1 MEEKINNNKLYELV
15 LNCKVETEKNRD
27 EINKYYTSLF
37 TALVSLAP
45 FLDKFT
51 SSVELVDKYSIRYAL
66 LLLSS
71 LGLIL
76 SFSWEL
82 TLKRIHTY
90 LQGMD
95 ELLIILEKQSKIS
108 FISHMAKYLDRTHA
122 PARLTKHQIIVPYAF
137 FVIFGI
143 IFVYSVMS
151 VLGW

>member
-108 FISHMAKYLDRTHA
+108 FINHMAKYLDRTHA
-122 PARLTKHQIIVPYAF
+122 PARVTKHQIIVPYAF

>member
-1 MEEKINNNKLYELV
+1 MEEKINNSKLYELA
-15 LNCKVETEKNRD
+15 LNCKIETEKNRD

-51 SSVELVDKYSIRYAL
+51 STVELIGKYNIRYAL

-71 LGLIL
+71 LGIIL
-76 SFSWEL
+76 SFSWEF

-90 LQGMD
+90 LQGID
-95 ELLIILEKQSKIS
+95 EVLLILEEKSKIS
-108 FISHMAKYLDRTHA
+108 FINHMAKYLDKTHA
-122 PARLTKHQIIVPYAF
+122 PARVTKYQMIVPYAF

-143 IFVYSVMS
+143 IFIYSVMS

>member
-108 FISHMAKYLDRTHA
+108 FISHMANYLDRTHA
-122 PARLTKHQIIVPYAF
+122 PARVTKHQIIVPYAF

>member
-1 MEEKINNNKLYELV
+1 MEENINNNKLYELV

-122 PARLTKHQIIVPYAF
+122 PARVTKHQIIVPYAF

>member
-82 TLKRIHTY
+82 SLKRIHTY

-122 PARLTKHQIIVPYAF
+122 PARVTKHQIIVPYAF

-151 VLGW
+151 VLGG

>member
-37 TALVSLAP
+37 TALVSLVP

-122 PARLTKHQIIVPYAF
+122 PARVTKHQIIVPYAF

>member
-122 PARLTKHQIIVPYAF
+122 PARVTKHQIIVPYAF
-137 FVIFGI
+137 FI
-143 IFVYSVMS
+143 IFAIIFIYSLMS

>member
-122 PARLTKHQIIVPYAF
+122 PARVTKHQIIIPYAF

>member
-122 PARLTKHQIIVPYAF
+122 PARVTKDQIIVPYAF

>member
-122 PARLTKHQIIVPYAF
+122 PARVTKHQIIVPYAF
-137 FVIFGI
+137 FINFAI
-143 IFVYSVMS
+143 IFIYSLMS

>member
-122 PARLTKHQIIVPYAF
+122 PARVTKHQIIVPYAF

>member
-66 LLLSS
+66 L
-71 LGLIL
+71 
-76 SFSWEL
+76 
-82 TLKRIHTY
+82 
-90 LQGMD
+90 
-95 ELLIILEKQSKIS
+95 
-108 FISHMAKYLDRTHA
+108 
-122 PARLTKHQIIVPYAF
+122 
-137 FVIFGI
+137 
-143 IFVYSVMS
+143 
-151 VLGW
+151 

>member
-1 MEEKINNNKLYELV
+1 MEEKINNSKLYELV
-15 LNCKVETEKNRD
+15 LNCKIETEKNRD
-27 EINKYYTSLF
+27 EINEYYTSLF

-51 SSVELVDKYSIRYAL
+51 STVDLVDKYNIRYAL

-90 LQGMD
+90 LQGTD

-108 FISHMAKYLDRTHA
+108 FISHMTKYLDKTHA
-122 PARLTKHQIIVPYAF
+122 PARVTKHQIIVPYAF
-137 FVIFGI
+137 FVIFAI
-143 IFVYSVMS
+143 IFIYSVMS
-151 VLGW
+151 VLSW

>member
-1 MEEKINNNKLYELV
+1 M
-15 LNCKVETEKNRD
+15 
-27 EINKYYTSLF
+27 
-37 TALVSLAP
+37 
-45 FLDKFT
+45 
-51 SSVELVDKYSIRYAL
+51 
-66 LLLSS
+66 LLSS

-122 PARLTKHQIIVPYAF
+122 PARVTKHQIIVPYAF

>member
-1 MEEKINNNKLYELV
+1 MEEKINNSKLYELV
-15 LNCKVETEKNRD
+15 LNCKIETEKNRD

-37 TALVSLAP
+37 TALVLLAP

-51 SSVELVDKYSIRYAL
+51 STVDLVDKYNIRYAL
-66 LLLSS
+66 LLFSS

-90 LQGMD
+90 LQGTD

-108 FISHMAKYLDRTHA
+108 FISHITKYLDKTHA
-122 PARLTKHQIIVPYAF
+122 PARVTKYQMIVPYAF
-137 FVIFGI
+137 FI
-143 IFVYSVMS
+143 IFAIIFIYSVMS

>member
-122 PARLTKHQIIVPYAF
+122 PARVTKHQIIVPYAF

-151 VLGW
+151 VLGC

>member
-37 TALVSLAP
+37 TAIVSLAP

-122 PARLTKHQIIVPYAF
+122 PARVTKHQIIVPYAF

>member
-1 MEEKINNNKLYELV
+1 MEEKINNSKLYELV
-15 LNCKVETEKNRD
+15 LNCKIETEKNRD

-51 SSVELVDKYSIRYAL
+51 STVDLVDKYNIRYAL

-90 LQGMD
+90 LQGTD

-108 FISHMAKYLDRTHA
+108 FISHMTKYLDKTHA
-122 PARLTKHQIIVPYAF
+122 PARVTKHQIIVPYAF
-137 FVIFGI
+137 FVIFAI
-143 IFVYSVMS
+143 IFIYSVMS

>member
-95 ELLIILEKQSKIS
+95 ELLIILEEQSKIS
-108 FISHMAKYLDRTHA
+108 FISHMAKYLDKTHA
-122 PARLTKHQIIVPYAF
+122 PARVTKHQIIVPYAF

-143 IFVYSVMS
+143 IFIYSVMS

>member
-51 SSVELVDKYSIRYAL
+51 SSVELVDKYNIRYAL

-122 PARLTKHQIIVPYAF
+122 PARVTKHQIIVPYAF

>member
-122 PARLTKHQIIVPYAF
+122 PARVTKHQIIVPYAF

-143 IFVYSVMS
+143 IFIYSVMS

>member
-108 FISHMAKYLDRTHA
+108 FINHMAKYLDKTHA
-122 PARLTKHQIIVPYAF
+122 PARVTKHQIIVPYAF

>member
-122 PARLTKHQIIVPYAF
+122 PARVTKHQIIVPSAF

>member
-95 ELLIILEKQSKIS
+95 EFLIILEKQSKIS

-122 PARLTKHQIIVPYAF
+122 PARVTKHQIIVPYAF

>member
-1 MEEKINNNKLYELV
+1 MEEKINNSKLYELV
-15 LNCKVETEKNRD
+15 LHSKIETEKNRD

-51 SSVELVDKYSIRYAL
+51 SSVNLMEKYNIKYAL

-108 FISHMAKYLDRTHA
+108 FISHMAKYLDKTHA
-122 PARLTKHQIIVPYAF
+122 PARVTKHQIIVPYAF
-137 FVIFGI
+137 FI
-143 IFVYSVMS
+143 IFTIIFIYSIMS
-151 VLGW
+151 LLGW